1 MISLRCEGEYKKTLT
16 SDIVSFCLSF
26 LFHLNHTVTKGILNS
41 AAFFFARFSSEV
53 FFFRINKKRFVNHS
67 TKPILIGPVG
77 SSIKLFWALFSSLIK
92 TLEVQVLF
100 LLYEDLRS
108 DLKLIYRTIRSM
120 FSNWN
125 NELTKTFLTS
135 DCCQLE
141 GD

>member
-1 MISLRCEGEYKKTLT
+1 M
-16 SDIVSFCLSF
+16 SFNLSF
-26 LFHLNHTVTKGILNS
+26 LFHLNHTVTKGILNP
-41 AAFFFARFSSEV
+41 AHFFFARLSSEV
-53 FFFRINKKRFVNHS
+53 FFRINKKRFVSHS
-67 TKPILIGPVG
+67 TKPILIGPYG
-77 SSIKLFWALFSSLIK
+77 SSIKLFWALFLFVEK
-92 TLEVQVLF
+92 QTFKVQVLF

-108 DLKLIYRTIRSM
+108 DLELMYRYSM